1 LSSANHWLSLLN
13 VDNGPSPSD
22 FVEWLG
28 PITPPVVRIGL
39 ADRVLHLEFSS
50 IEQRK
55 NRHNYAKLALL
66 IGAWLFWYAPAESR
80 GDLLVADRLSYSVF
94 RYSDTGALLNTVI
107 DHSLDIYQAD
117 GIALSPDSSQL
128 YVASSLANQVM
139 RYDYNAAN
147 GTVSNGAV
155 FADASDGL
163 SFPNDIKFSP
173 DGSTIYIAN
182 LSSIKG
188 GVARFHTD
196 GTSTGSK
203 LQLSTPD
210 YSGSFQ
216 ATSMAFLNGK
226 LLVGVFADPL
236 NTGGGGVAISDAS
249 LSTLPEYLIPPA
261 TEINGATGLMIH
273 GGFLH
278 VSGLQ
283 SASGNIERFALAD
296 DTLSIDGHTLLSKGQ
311 MDTAWEISG
320 VPFPQQLAAAPD
332 GNGFFAGVLG
342 AQNGEG
348 RIDRYAFDG
357 TLLGTF
363 ISHATTGESGF
374 IEATA
379 FTFVPT
385 SPAGIIGDFNN
396 DGAVNAADYVA
407 WRKASP
413 TATLPN
419 DDTPGVIDA
428 SDYADWRANFGK
440 SVSGGLGGAG
450 SAVPEPKT
458 VLLLLMAIVV
468 GSIVRS
474 RN

>member
-1 LSSANHWLSLLN
+1 M
-13 VDNGPSPSD
+13 
-22 FVEWLG
+22 
-28 PITPPVVRIGL
+28 
-39 ADRVLHLEFSS
+39 LHFEFSS
-50 IEQRK
+50 SEQPK
-55 NRHNYAKLALL
+55 NRHNCARLALL
-66 IGAWLFWYAPAESR
+66 IGGWLIWYAPAESR

-139 RYDYNAAN
+139 RYDYNAAT
-147 GTVSNGAV
+147 GTVSNGMV
-155 FADASDGL
+155 FADTSDGL

-173 DGSTIYIAN
+173 DGSTIYVAN

-188 GVARFHTD
+188 GVARFNID
-196 GTSTGSK
+196 GTSAGSK

-210 YSGSFQ
+210 YAGPFQ
-216 ATSMAFLNGK
+216 ATSMTFLNGK

-236 NTGGGGVAISDAS
+236 NTGGGGVAISDAP

-278 VSGLQ
+278 VAGLQ

-363 ISHATTGESGF
+363 INHADTGQNGF

-379 FTFVPT
+379 FVFVPT
-385 SPAGIIGDFNN
+385 SPVGIIGDFND
-396 DGAVNAADYVA
+396 DGLVNAADYAV

-419 DDTPGVIDA
+419 DDTPGVVDA
-428 SDYADWRANFGK
+428 SDFADWRANFGK
-440 SVSGGLGGAG
+440 SAGSNLGALG
-450 SAVPEPKT
+450 SAVPEPAGG
-458 VLLLLMAIVV
+458 LLLVMAILG
-468 GSIVRS
+468 GSLVRN